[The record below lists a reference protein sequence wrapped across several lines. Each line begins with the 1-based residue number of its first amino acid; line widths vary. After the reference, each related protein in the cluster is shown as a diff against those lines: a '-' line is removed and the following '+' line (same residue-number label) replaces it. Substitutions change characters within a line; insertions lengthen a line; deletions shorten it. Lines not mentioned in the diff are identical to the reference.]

1 MCVQGV
7 QQGRYRRRHDGYRR
21 VVDVVKTEFNIR
33 LSRTALKPRDGVG
46 TTVRGNRRVR
56 AAAALGNN
64 SQTPANTIRPH
75 SYQEEVRRSTSK
87 LEARAEP
94 WNTVKL
100 GPRRFRLAIT

>member
-64 SQTPANTIRPH
+64 SQTPVESRQNTASLIPG
-75 SYQEEVRRSTSK
+75 RSQNK
-87 LEARAEP
+87 YLQA
-94 WNTVKL
+94 
-100 GPRRFRLAIT
+100 